1 MKDNKEAGIS
11 YLAAHLTT
19 IVSVTLVLLA
29 VGVIGMLTFAGARET
44 RHLKEKLELSVV
56 LADSVSDA
64 GTSRLFTTISRQPF
78 VLEPRLVSRGEA
90 LEKWEAETGENLET
104 TFGVNPLSPEIT
116 FRVAA
121 RYSQPQSI
129 ARIKDALGALPGVDG
144 IAAPD
149 ASVVEAMNSNIEK
162 LTLILGGLALVMV
175 VISFVLINNT
185 VHLSIHS
192 RRFTIH
198 TMQLVGATDGFIR
211 RPFVTA
217 NLWSGLIAG
226 ALASGLIA
234 LAIASADRMGVPELS
249 RAADWGDFGI
259 VAGVLVVLGGLLC
272 ISAAALA
279 TTRYLHRDYA
289 ALVMK

>member
-1 MKDNKEAGIS
+1 MKDNREAKIS
-11 YLAAHLTT
+11 YLAAHLTV

-29 VGVIGMLTFAGARET
+29 IGVIGMLTLAGARET
-44 RHLKEKLELSVV
+44 RRLKEKIELSVV
-56 LADSVSDA
+56 LADSVGDA
-64 GTSRLFTTISRQPF
+64 GAARLYAKVAEQPY
-78 VLEPRLVSRGEA
+78 VVEPRLISREEA
-90 LEKWEAETGENLET
+90 LKIWESETGENLET

-121 RYSQPQSI
+121 RYSSPSSVG
-129 ARIKDALGALPGVDG
+129 RICDTLKTLPGVEG
-144 IAAPD
+144 VAAPD
-149 ASVVEAMNSNIEK
+149 ATIVESMNSNIEK
-162 LTLILGGLALVMV
+162 LSLILGCLALVMV

-211 RPFVTA
+211 RPFVLT
-217 NLWSGLIAG
+217 NLWNGLLSG

-234 LAIASADRMGVPELS
+234 LAIAAAARLGIPELS
-249 RAADWGDFGI
+249 RAADWTDFAITAGAL
-259 VAGVLVVLGGLLC
+259 VALGALLC
-272 ISAAALA
+272 TVAAAMA

-289 ALVMK
+289 GLVRN